1 MNQKATY
8 EITITEKLRQL
19 QVPDMRDAIW
29 SRIEQQLDLDMPED
43 DNHDDTPDS
52 PKNGG
57 WRKSGWKVGP
67 FAVIVAIVTIFFI
80 NKSNN
85 TKPKNTNQDQ
95 PANTQTVSP
104 QSNDPTSPPTTRIN
118 PVTGKPEPVINN
130 GNTPAPA
137 SDSVFNDQ
145 PLINNTIIDTTTK
158 SPIINQPVVQQSAQP
173 PPKQDFVPPKKPRGV
188 KGINDKDYHITLKKD
203 SVP

>member
-8 EITITEKLRQL
+8 EITITDKLRQL

-29 SRIEQQLDLDMPED
+29 NRIEQQLDLDMPED
-43 DNHDDTPDS
+43 DNPDDTPDS

-57 WRKSGWKVGP
+57 WRKTGWKVGP

-80 NKSNN
+80 NKNNN
-85 TKPKNTNQDQ
+85 TKPNNTDQ
-95 PANTQTVSP
+95 SQPVNTQTVTP
-104 QSNDPTSPPTTRIN
+104 QTNDPTSPPATRIN
-118 PVTGKPEPVINN
+118 PKTGKVEPVTI
-130 GNTPAPA
+130 GNTPVTA
-137 SDSVFNDQ
+137 SDSVFDQ
-145 PLINNTIIDTTTK
+145 Q
-158 SPIINQPVVQQSAQP
+158 PIINIPVIDTSNNAPVIKQPVVKQSAQP
-173 PPKQDFVPPKKPRGV
+173 PPRQDSVPPKKSRGV